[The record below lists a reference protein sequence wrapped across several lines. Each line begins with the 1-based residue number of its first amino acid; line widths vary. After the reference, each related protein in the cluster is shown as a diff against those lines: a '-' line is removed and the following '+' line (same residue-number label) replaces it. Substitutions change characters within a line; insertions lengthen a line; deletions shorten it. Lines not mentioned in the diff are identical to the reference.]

1 MAWSLSSA
9 AKIGTRDLLPS
20 AGGETLSSKL
30 AESLEDATRFS
41 SSVIRAASGIIS
53 RPRISADEFGL
64 LSVTGNWE
72 FVVGNCG
79 GASTTDGIDFSDT
92 GTGGVEEGAET

>member
-1 MAWSLSSA
+1 MAWSFKAELRRQNEEVFSA
-9 AKIGTRDLLPS
+9 ALPI
-20 AGGETLSSKL
+20 AGL
-30 AESLEDATRFS
+30 ASGAPC
-41 SSVIRAASGIIS
+41 AASAVIS

-64 LSVTGNWE
+64 LSVTDNWE